1 MFVAPEQ
8 HQFLVNLSA
17 FFELE
22 LEFEFELEAFKTVL
36 KRINSVKT

>member
-8 HQFLVNLSA
+8 HQVLVNLSA

-22 LEFEFELEAFKTVL
+22 LELEFEVEVFKT
-36 KRINSVKT
+36 

>member
-8 HQFLVNLSA
+8 HQVLVNLSA

-22 LEFEFELEAFKTVL
+22 LELEFEVEVFKTFL
-36 KRINSVKT
+36 KRINSIKT